1 MASKTDLRHRFRDPE
16 TPEGTIDV
24 DAVIR
29 RARTRRRPRVL
40 AAAGVSTLAAAA
52 IVVPLTIVG
61 VGSLSPAGPD
71 ATLAGGAAESS
82 ADSSLTDADAT
93 IERAPASRLNL
104 CEGAVTWVDTAASGL
119 ALAVPT
125 IAAVA
130 ERGPVSLDVTLAN
143 TSEAEIRGTVLGE
156 PVLTVSD
163 DDVVVWHSNGPG
175 ASEQRPFVLQPGES
189 TSFEARL
196 ELVRCEIED
205 DEAAEFRSDLPPLP
219 AGEYT
224 VSAVLE
230 VDLGDGAGPIL
241 VTGPSAPIRVG

>member
-1 MASKTDLRHRFRDPE
+1 MASETDLRHRFRDPE

-61 VGSLSPAGPD
+61 VGSLSPAGP
-71 ATLAGGAAESS
+71 
-82 ADSSLTDADAT
+82 DAT

>member
-1 MASKTDLRHRFRDPE
+1 M
-16 TPEGTIDV
+16 
-24 DAVIR
+24 
-29 RARTRRRPRVL
+29 
-40 AAAGVSTLAAAA
+40 
-52 IVVPLTIVG
+52 
-61 VGSLSPAGPD
+61 
-71 ATLAGGAAESS
+71 
-82 ADSSLTDADAT
+82 
-93 IERAPASRLNL
+93 
-104 CEGAVTWVDTAASGL
+104 
-119 ALAVPT
+119 
-125 IAAVA
+125 
-130 ERGPVSLDVTLAN
+130 SLDVTLAN

-205 DEAAEFRSDLPPLP
+205 DLPPLP